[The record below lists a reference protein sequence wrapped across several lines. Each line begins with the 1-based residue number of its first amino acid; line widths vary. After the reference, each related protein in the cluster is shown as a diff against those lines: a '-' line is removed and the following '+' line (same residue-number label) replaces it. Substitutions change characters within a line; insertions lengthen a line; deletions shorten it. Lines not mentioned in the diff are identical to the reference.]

1 MALTWTQKGNLKG
14 PQGETG
20 AQGAPGEPGASYRA
34 CTVNLT
40 ANTSASTSTI
50 VPSAGIQ
57 VGDLLT
63 DPTGAVF
70 PVASLGE
77 GTVQTGEAT
86 GQNLRGPQGAQGP
99 AGADGQDG
107 KGVTILGSYDS
118 EGALEEAHPT
128 GNDGDA
134 YLVQGN
140 LYVWDSNSS
149 SWKNVGTIQGPA
161 GAKGDPGHYTLANG
175 KPCNFVVL
183 QKDCLK
189 ELGRMN
195 QQGTSGGGWDRCERR
210 TWCNSVYRNAIPSSL
225 RGIFKQF
232 KVRTAT
238 GTGSSSKE
246 STDWFSLFSEKEV
259 FGSTTLADSSAERQC
274 SQLDYYKT
282 SSNRI
287 KRVNGSAG
295 YWWERSPHARSGGRF
310 CNVTDS
316 GAANWYHADGSR
328 GLAPFGCI

>member
-40 ANTSASTSTI
+40 ANTSVSTSNI

-77 GTVQTGEAT
+77 GTVQTGAAT

-118 EGALEEAHPT
+118 EEALKEAHPT

-161 GAKGDPGHYTLANG
+161 GAKGDPGDAATVTVGTTSTGEAGTQAQVTNSGSDSAAVL
-175 KPCNFVVL
+175 NF
-183 QKDCLK
+183 
-189 ELGRMN
+189 
-195 QQGTSGGGWDRCERR
+195 T
-210 TWCNSVYRNAIPSSL
+210 IPK
-225 RGIFKQF
+225 GAKGD
-232 KVRTAT
+232 T
-238 GTGSSSKE
+238 
-246 STDWFSLFSEKEV
+246 
-259 FGSTTLADSSAERQC
+259 
-274 SQLDYYKT
+274 
-282 SSNRI
+282 
-287 KRVNGSAG
+287 
-295 YWWERSPHARSGGRF
+295 
-310 CNVTDS
+310 
-316 GAANWYHADGSR
+316 GAAGPGVSVGNG
-328 GLAPFGCI
+328 APVDPGQTGEVYIDATTGNLYRYEETV

>member
-40 ANTSASTSTI
+40 ANTQVSTSNI

-57 VGDLLT
+57 VGDLLC

-77 GTVQTGEAT
+77 GTVQTGAAT

-118 EGALEEAHPT
+118 EEALEEAHPT

-140 LYVWDSNSS
+140 LYVWDSNSN

-161 GAKGDPGHYTLANG
+161 GAKGDPGDAATVTVGTTSTGEAGTQAQVTNSGSDSAAVL
-175 KPCNFVVL
+175 NF
-183 QKDCLK
+183 
-189 ELGRMN
+189 
-195 QQGTSGGGWDRCERR
+195 T
-210 TWCNSVYRNAIPSSL
+210 IPK
-225 RGIFKQF
+225 GAKGD
-232 KVRTAT
+232 T
-238 GTGSSSKE
+238 
-246 STDWFSLFSEKEV
+246 
-259 FGSTTLADSSAERQC
+259 
-274 SQLDYYKT
+274 
-282 SSNRI
+282 
-287 KRVNGSAG
+287 
-295 YWWERSPHARSGGRF
+295 
-310 CNVTDS
+310 
-316 GAANWYHADGSR
+316 GAAGPGVSVGNG
-328 GLAPFGCI
+328 APSDPGQTGEVYIDATTGNLYRYEETE